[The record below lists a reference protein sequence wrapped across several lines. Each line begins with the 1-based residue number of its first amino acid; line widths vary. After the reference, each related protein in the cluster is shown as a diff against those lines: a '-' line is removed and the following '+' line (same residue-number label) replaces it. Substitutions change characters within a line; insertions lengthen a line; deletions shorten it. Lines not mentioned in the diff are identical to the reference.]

1 MWDLPCTLHKYEPFV
16 AVPRCGKPTMSPRF
30 DPRFTGYGKNKI
42 SWFASLRAASFRFA
56 PVKRAFATHMP
67 HNLSKAHRQWAGID
81 VTGRSPLQDRV
92 NKIYAQLMED
102 LGLFNAEAAEENL
115 ERLHYLRDCL
125 LYTSPSPRDS

>member
-1 MWDLPCTLHKYEPFV
+1 
-16 AVPRCGKPTMSPRF
+16 VPRCGKPKMSPRF
-30 DPRFTGYGKNKI
+30 NPRFTGYGKNKI

-81 VTGRSPLQDRV
+81 VTGRAPLQDRV

-115 ERLHYLRDCL
+115 ERLHYLREDE
-125 LYTSPSPRDS
+125 YKIATAGGVARRRGQEGGGFRE